1 MSASNRGWSS
11 LSGRSER
18 RPAAGAGGG
27 GEASADRWIWG
38 VWVAVA
44 LLAVAILPFAS
55 RLDGVARAI
64 ARFCGFSV

>member
-11 LSGRSER
+11 LSGRSDR
-18 RPAAGAGGG
+18 RPGAGAGAGERGG
-27 GEASADRWIWG
+27 GASPDRWIWG

-44 LLAVAILPFAS
+44 LLPFAS